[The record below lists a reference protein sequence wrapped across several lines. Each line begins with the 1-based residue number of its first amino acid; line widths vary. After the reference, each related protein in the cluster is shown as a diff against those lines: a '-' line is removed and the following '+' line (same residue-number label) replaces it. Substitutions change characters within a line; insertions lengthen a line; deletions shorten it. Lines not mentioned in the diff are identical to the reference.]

1 MLRFSRDMN
10 NIILL
15 CPGRAREETCRHV
28 TDLFAAF
35 GQTCKKAHK
44 RPHPG
49 CEEKQKHSHYKRNP
63 IFHGPDGILK
73 EFLKQ
78 PFLNC
83 PHNCK
88 SLCFFTQRANCFT
101 RTYIFCLTFNA
112 VYGLRL
118 RCFPSLNHSV
128 ILLQS
133 LENLARKTCAR
144 FCMLRTS
151 KYKVVSNFTDT
162 LYLLPHK
169 YENLPFS
176 V

>member
-1 MLRFSRDMN
+1 MSLICLLHLDKPVFLEKSPQTAPSRLWRDTKTQS
-10 NIILL
+10 L
-15 CPGRAREETCRHV
+15 
-28 TDLFAAF
+28 
-35 GQTCKKAHK
+35 
-44 RPHPG
+44 
-49 CEEKQKHSHYKRNP
+49 YRNP

-88 SLCFFTQRANCFT
+88 SLCVFTQRANCFT

-112 VYGLRL
+112 VYGLQL
-118 RCFPSLNHSV
+118 RCFPSLKHSV

-133 LENLARKTCAR
+133 LENLATKTCAR
-144 FCMLRTS
+144 FCMLRPS